1 MKKSKCPTWDT
12 ALDVE
17 LLQLRIMMKRKK
29 VTAKMAAEMLNTS
42 YSNITKV
49 LTGVR
54 KSQSLI
60 FRLVEVLKNI

>member
-29 VTAKMAAEMLNTS
+29 ITAKRAAEMMNTS

-60 FRLVEVLKNI
+60 SRLVEMLENI

>member
-1 MKKSKCPTWDT
+1 MKKSICPTWDT
-12 ALDVE
+12 LADVE
-17 LLQLRIMMKRKK
+17 LLKIRIMMKRKK

-60 FRLVEVLKNI
+60 SRLVEVLENI